1 MKTEMT
7 GLEKGT
13 HWGRMEVESLGCTK
27 RDLRPGKKLGRMG
40 RSWYD
45 MGDER

>member
-1 MKTEMT
+1 MKTERT
-7 GLEKGT
+7 GLETGM
-13 HWGRMEVESLGCTK
+13 HRGRTEVESWGCMK

-45 MGDER
+45 MGDK